1 MPENGLDAAASCVC
15 QSNCGDYWRYTGRR
29 RIEIAG
35 FDILAQLLLPM
46 AIGAGGEF
54 RTNDPTGNTTSNM
67 NVIQMFLKVRFELEK
82 SDEGSYIIKI
92 EK

>member
-1 MPENGLDAAASCVC
+1 
-15 QSNCGDYWRYTGRR
+15 
-29 RIEIAG
+29 
-35 FDILAQLLLPM
+35 M
-46 AIGAGGEF
+46 AIGADGEF

>member
-1 MPENGLDAAASCVC
+1 
-15 QSNCGDYWRYTGRR
+15 
-29 RIEIAG
+29 
-35 FDILAQLLLPM
+35 M